1 MYLKG
6 VKGVEEKINE
16 EPFII
21 WPVYE
26 VAKFG
31 CPKCEGVFTLSIAEV
46 SKLLLEQPLK
56 CLQGEHLI
64 ALGEEGEDELVK
76 RQRCVKVLDSV
87 MSVVFVVLL
96 ILSLVLAFA
105 VASEAGALVGA
116 SGTVILGFMRYY
128 CTFGK
133 SAVMLVAGKLTLE
146 KIRPLQNA
154 LF

>member
-64 ALGEEGEDELVK
+64 ALGRREK
-76 RQRCVKVLDSV
+76 
-87 MSVVFVVLL
+87 MSW
-96 ILSLVLAFA
+96 LSGSDV
-105 VASEAGALVGA
+105 
-116 SGTVILGFMRYY
+116 
-128 CTFGK
+128 
-133 SAVMLVAGKLTLE
+133 
-146 KIRPLQNA
+146 
-154 LF
+154 